1 MIQCLILDDEPLARE
16 VLETFLEQTPGFVL
30 AASLG
35 DPLAARPLLQEG
47 NIDLLFLDINMP
59 GINGLDLLK
68 SLSQKPATIITT
80 AYPEH
85 ALEGFEL
92 DVIDYLVKPIS
103 YPRFLNSLDKARRR
117 MEPSPASEG
126 HVLLKADK
134 VLHRLAYEQV
144 VYAEAMGDYSKVF
157 TEEGRLVVKE
167 TLGALLQRLPE
178 SFFRCHRSYLVNMAH
193 VRQLRGNRILL
204 SEGEVPV
211 GAAYKAEFM
220 EKLG

>member
-1 MIQCLILDDEPLARE
+1 MIQCLVLDDEPLARE
-16 VLETFLEQTPGFVL
+16 VLETFLEQTPGFAL

-35 DPLAARPLLQEG
+35 DPLEARPLLQEG
-47 NIDLLFLDINMP
+47 DIDLLFLDINMP

-68 SLSQKPATIITT
+68 SLSTKPATIITT

-117 MEPSPASEG
+117 MEPAASAEG
-126 HVLLKADK
+126 HILLKADK
-134 VLHRLAYEQV
+134 ELHRLSYEQLF
-144 VYAEAMGDYSKVF
+144 YMEAMGDYAKVF
-157 TEEGRLVVKE
+157 TSQGRLVVKE
-167 TLGALLQRLPE
+167 TLRALEQRLPE
-178 SFFRCHRSYLVNMAH
+178 SFFRCHRSYIVNMEH
-193 VRQLRGNRILL
+193 VRKLSGNRILL

-211 GAAYKAEFM
+211 GAAYKAEFL